1 MGDARAEPFLSRIS
15 FLACSRAPPPDRKL
29 VMPRNHEPRGGKGER
44 TRERLL
50 GAAIGE
56 FRRAG
61 VADAD
66 VKAIAAAA
74 GVAPATFYFH
84 FPTKE
89 HVLVELE
96 RREEDRIAI
105 ELTRFFAESHGMRE
119 ALTQIVSTV
128 QGLEQRLGNRLFKDF
143 LALHFSA
150 ARPPEEVWANHPVI
164 VAVIDELRRAQD
176 RSAIPPDID
185 PFYSGLF
192 FLVGLYALLVTLP
205 ATEPMREQVLEQY
218 VQTSLH
224 GMRIA
229 TTGATER

>member
-1 MGDARAEPFLSRIS
+1 MPGNNESR
-15 FLACSRAPPPDRKL
+15 
-29 VMPRNHEPRGGKGER
+29 GKGER

-61 VADAD
+61 IADAD

-96 RREEDRIAI
+96 RREEDRMAL
-105 ELTRFFAESHGMRE
+105 ELTRFFAESHGLQE
-119 ALTQIVSTV
+119 TLTRIVTTV
-128 QGLEQRLGNRLFKDF
+128 QGLEQRLGSPLFKDF

-150 ARPPEEVWANHPVI
+150 ARAPEEIWTNHPVI
-164 VAVIDELRRAQD
+164 VVVVEELRRAHD
-176 RSAIPPDID
+176 RSPMPPDVD

-192 FLVGLYALLVTLP
+192 FLVGLYALLITLP
-205 ATEPMREQVLEQY
+205 AAEPMRQQVLKQY
-218 VQTSLH
+218 VETSLH

-229 TTGATER
+229 TTDAAER

>member
-1 MGDARAEPFLSRIS
+1 MPGNNESR
-15 FLACSRAPPPDRKL
+15 
-29 VMPRNHEPRGGKGER
+29 GKGER

-61 VADAD
+61 IADAD

-96 RREEDRIAI
+96 RREEDRMAL
-105 ELTRFFAESHGMRE
+105 ELTRFFAESHGLQE
-119 ALTQIVSTV
+119 TLTRIVTTV
-128 QGLEQRLGNRLFKDF
+128 QGLEQRLGSPLFKDF

-150 ARPPEEVWANHPVI
+150 ARAPEEIWTNHPVI
-164 VAVIDELRRAQD
+164 VVVVEELRRAHD
-176 RSAIPPDID
+176 RSPMPPDVD

-192 FLVGLYALLVTLP
+192 FLVGLYALLITLP
-205 ATEPMREQVLEQY
+205 AAEPMREQVLKQY
-218 VQTSLH
+218 VETSLH

-229 TTGATER
+229 TTDAAER

>member
-1 MGDARAEPFLSRIS
+1 MPGNSESR
-15 FLACSRAPPPDRKL
+15 
-29 VMPRNHEPRGGKGER
+29 GKGER
-44 TRERLL
+44 TRERIL

-61 VADAD
+61 IADAD
-66 VKAIAAAA
+66 VKAVAAAA

-96 RREEDRIAI
+96 RREEERMAL
-105 ELTRFFAESHGMRE
+105 ELNRFFAESHGLQE
-119 ALTQIVSTV
+119 TLTRIVATV
-128 QGLEQRLGNRLFKDF
+128 QGLEQRLGTQLFKDF

-150 ARPPEEVWANHPVI
+150 ARPPEEIWTNHPVI
-164 VAVIDELRRAQD
+164 VVVVEELRRAHD
-176 RSAIPPDID
+176 RSAIPPGVD

-192 FLVGLYALLVTLP
+192 FLVGLYALLITLP
-205 ATEPMREQVLEQY
+205 AAEPVRAQVLKQY
-218 VQTSLH
+218 VETSLH

-229 TTGATER
+229 STDAAER

>member
-1 MGDARAEPFLSRIS
+1 MKGCE
-15 FLACSRAPPPDRKL
+15 RKL
-29 VMPRNHEPRGGKGER
+29 VMPGNNESRGKGER

-61 VADAD
+61 IAEAD

-96 RREEDRIAI
+96 RREEDRMAL
-105 ELTRFFAESHGMRE
+105 ELNRFFAESHGLQE
-119 ALTQIVSTV
+119 TLTGIVTTV
-128 QGLEQRLGNRLFKDF
+128 QGLEQRLGSPLFKDF

-150 ARPPEEVWANHPVI
+150 ARPPEEIWTNHPVI
-164 VAVIDELRRAQD
+164 VVVVEELRRAHD
-176 RSAIPPDID
+176 RSAMPPDVD

-192 FLVGLYALLVTLP
+192 FLVGLYALLITLP
-205 ATEPMREQVLEQY
+205 AAEPMRQQVLMQY
-218 VQTSLH
+218 VETSLH

-229 TTGATER
+229 TTDAAER

>member
-1 MGDARAEPFLSRIS
+1 MPGNNESR
-15 FLACSRAPPPDRKL
+15 
-29 VMPRNHEPRGGKGER
+29 GKGER

-61 VADAD
+61 IAEAD

-96 RREEDRIAI
+96 RREEERMAI
-105 ELTRFFAESHGMRE
+105 ELNRFFVESHGLQE
-119 ALTQIVSTV
+119 TLTRIVATV
-128 QGLEQRLGNRLFKDF
+128 QGLEQRLGSPLFKDF

-150 ARPPEEVWANHPVI
+150 ARPPEEIWTNHPVI
-164 VAVIDELRRAQD
+164 VVVVEELRRAHD
-176 RSAIPPDID
+176 RSAMPHGVD

-192 FLVGLYALLVTLP
+192 FLVGLYALLITLP
-205 ATEPMREQVLEQY
+205 AAEPVREQVLKQY
-218 VQTSLH
+218 VETSLH

-229 TTGATER
+229 STDAAER

>member
-1 MGDARAEPFLSRIS
+1 MPGNNESR
-15 FLACSRAPPPDRKL
+15 
-29 VMPRNHEPRGGKGER
+29 GKGER

-61 VADAD
+61 IADAD

-96 RREEDRIAI
+96 RREEDRMAL
-105 ELTRFFAESHGMRE
+105 ELTRFFAESHGLQE
-119 ALTQIVSTV
+119 TLTRIVTTV
-128 QGLEQRLGNRLFKDF
+128 QGLEQRLGSPLFKDF

-150 ARPPEEVWANHPVI
+150 ARAPEEIWTNHPVI
-164 VAVIDELRRAQD
+164 VVVVEELRRAHD
-176 RSAIPPDID
+176 RSAMPPDVD

-192 FLVGLYALLVTLP
+192 FLVGLYALLITLP
-205 ATEPMREQVLEQY
+205 AAEPVREQVLKQY
-218 VQTSLH
+218 VETSLH

-229 TTGATER
+229 TTDAAER

>member
-1 MGDARAEPFLSRIS
+1 MPGNNESR
-15 FLACSRAPPPDRKL
+15 
-29 VMPRNHEPRGGKGER
+29 GKGER

-61 VADAD
+61 IADAD

-96 RREEDRIAI
+96 RREEDRMAL
-105 ELTRFFAESHGMRE
+105 ELTRFFAESHGLQE
-119 ALTQIVSTV
+119 TLTRIVTTV
-128 QGLEQRLGNRLFKDF
+128 QGLEQRLGSPLFKDF

-150 ARPPEEVWANHPVI
+150 ARAPEEIWTNHPVI
-164 VAVIDELRRAQD
+164 VVVVEELRRAHD
-176 RSAIPPDID
+176 RSPMPPDVD

-192 FLVGLYALLVTLP
+192 FLVGLYALLITLP
-205 ATEPMREQVLEQY
+205 AAEPMRQQVLKQY
-218 VQTSLH
+218 VETSLH

-229 TTGATER
+229 TTGAAER